1 MAVTNIHSIKQ
12 GTYNAIAY
20 ICNPDKTANGK
31 YVISNLCVPTP
42 QGASKQFAE
51 TRIGIGRGKARTEC
65 QHIIQSFAP
74 NEVTPEQAILIG
86 QELCKRLFDN
96 EYQYVLATHTN
107 TDCIHNHIIV
117 NNVNFFT
124 GKTFETEHN
133 QGKIPERAWAKLLN
147 ASDELCKENSLSVI
161 DDHTSTKGKSHF
173 EWEVDKINKSWKSKL
188 KYAIDQVV
196 KVSEDFD
203 DFLRKC
209 EDFGIIV
216 EYNPEHKIDLKF
228 MLIEQKENN
237 PRAKMTRAKTLG
249 WLYESRQ
256 IAKRIENYKKYM
268 RNKPDTTIIK
278 TSSDKFLDSPA
289 LEAWADRENMKAAS
303 KAINEMTASNSTL
316 EELEKA
322 ARQTMAKF
330 IASSAPINKM
340 SSRINELQ
348 EQIPLVEKY
357 YKYKDIYKE
366 YKSLEGRAKKKYKS
380 KFCYE
385 IDEYTEAGHKMLSH
399 FPDGKVPKLKDLQD
413 ELYKLQ
419 ADYQKL
425 SAERKEYKKESD
437 RLCKAAQK
445 MRDSQRTLRRY
456 IENEQQ
462 TADRRNNRDGLE

>member
-196 KVSEDFD
+196 
-203 DFLRKC
+203 
-209 EDFGIIV
+209 
-216 EYNPEHKIDLKF
+216 
-228 MLIEQKENN
+228 
-237 PRAKMTRAKTLG
+237 
-249 WLYESRQ
+249 
-256 IAKRIENYKKYM
+256 
-268 RNKPDTTIIK
+268 
-278 TSSDKFLDSPA
+278 
-289 LEAWADRENMKAAS
+289 
-303 KAINEMTASNSTL
+303 
-316 EELEKA
+316 
-322 ARQTMAKF
+322 
-330 IASSAPINKM
+330 
-340 SSRINELQ
+340 
-348 EQIPLVEKY
+348 
-357 YKYKDIYKE
+357 
-366 YKSLEGRAKKKYKS
+366 
-380 KFCYE
+380 
-385 IDEYTEAGHKMLSH
+385 
-399 FPDGKVPKLKDLQD
+399 
-413 ELYKLQ
+413 
-419 ADYQKL
+419 
-425 SAERKEYKKESD
+425 
-437 RLCKAAQK
+437 
-445 MRDSQRTLRRY
+445 
-456 IENEQQ
+456 
-462 TADRRNNRDGLE
+462 